1 MAAEELRDK
10 LHKYID
16 VAEERKIEAIFTM
29 LEEDIASYGYE
40 ASDIETF
47 HERRNKHLK
56 GESASYSPEESLEKI
71 RAGKK

>member
-16 VAEERKIEAIFTM
+16 VAEERKIEAIYTM
-29 LEEDIASYGYE
+29 LEEDIASYNYV
-40 ASDIETF
+40 ALDIQAF

-56 GESASYSPEESLEKI
+56 GESGSYSVEESLE
-71 RAGKK
+71 R